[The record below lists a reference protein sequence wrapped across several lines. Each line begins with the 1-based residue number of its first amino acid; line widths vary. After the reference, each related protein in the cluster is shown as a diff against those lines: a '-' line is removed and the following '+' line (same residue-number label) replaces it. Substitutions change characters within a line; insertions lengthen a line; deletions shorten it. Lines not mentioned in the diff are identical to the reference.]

1 MAFIIDDS
9 CVSCGLCA
17 SNCPVEAIKEG
28 DVHYV
33 VDEDACVSCGLC
45 ASNCPVEAI
54 KEA

>member
-1 MAFIIDDS
+1 MAFKINDS

-28 DVHYV
+28 DSIYV
-33 VDEDACVSCGLC
+33 IDEDACVSCGLC

-54 KEA
+54 TEE

>member
-1 MAFIIDDS
+1 MAFKINDS

-28 DVHYV
+28 DSIYV
-33 VDEDACVSCGLC
+33 IDEDACVSCGLC

-54 KEA
+54 AEE